1 MIELTDKSPQAAA
14 QKIAAEANARIV
26 ELCRRAYQKGVNE
39 GYAMGFKAGVDAASA
54 SQIAP
59 SEVLCTKPV

>member
-1 MIELTDKSPQAAA
+1 MIELTDNSPQAAA

-39 GYAMGFKAGVDAASA
+39 GKIVTLIIDEAQKLKAKAKAVAKK
-54 SQIAP
+54 
-59 SEVLCTKPV
+59 L